1 MFASISDLNTSPNQD
16 ISMDYNKVNVI
27 NELNALM
34 EQLSLFGE
42 YNRTLPKEVELTMQS
57 YSEEVLVSISDCS
70 EKENISDWKV
80 NEENIGM
87 EKAIRMLNDHILKQ
101 DQIIIQVKEDQIAC
115 QDELRKLWGEL
126 EEEKIK
132 LSEKNAQLL
141 TLQNDNEYLRT
152 ENVRLK
158 NDNKVKINGLD
169 NIVGSHACPQEEKA
183 DGNAGRCDGVIKGS
197 YWRKR

>member
-183 DGNAGRCDGVIKGS
+183 DGNAGRCEGCELL
-197 YWRKR
+197 